1 MRKCR
6 KFNRRLASK
15 IMAGKVK
22 GRIRTRDGRPIRIV
36 AWDAIGGGPI
46 VGLIYFDDLDTELS
60 WQWTKQGIPFGHSD
74 YSTNDFTLVIELK
87 ENKQSTVP
95 RLRRGPNKKRK

>member
-1 MRKCR
+1 MKKPR

-22 GRIRTRDGRPIRIV
+22 GRIRTRDGRPVRIL
-36 AWDAIGGGPI
+36 AWDAMGNYPI
-46 VGLIYFDDLDTELS
+46 VGLICFDDLDTELS
-60 WQWTKQGIPFGHSD
+60 WQWTRKGVPFGHSD

-87 ENKQSTVP
+87 EKSTVP

>member
-1 MRKCR
+1 MSKCR

-22 GRIRTRDGRPIRIV
+22 GRIRTRDGRPVRIV
-36 AWDAIGGGPI
+36 AWNALGNWPI
-46 VGLIYFDDLDTELS
+46 VGLICFDDLDTELS
-60 WQWTKQGIPFGHSD
+60 WQWTRKGVPFGHSD
-74 YSTNDFTLVIELK
+74 YSTNDFTLVIELQYK
-87 ENKQSTVP
+87 STVS

>member
-1 MRKCR
+1 MSKYR

-22 GRIRTRDGRPIRIV
+22 GHILTSDGRPVRII
-36 AWDAIGGGPI
+36 AWDALGDFPI
-46 VGLIYFDDLDTELS
+46 VGLIYMSVLEKEMS
-60 WQWTKQGIPFGHSD
+60 WQWNKQGFPVGYAD
-74 YSTNDFTLVIELK
+74 GAVNFTLVIELK

-95 RLRRGPNKKRK
+95 RHRRGPNKRRK

>member
-1 MRKCR
+1 MSKYR

-22 GRIRTRDGRPIRIV
+22 GHILTRDGRPVRII
-36 AWDAIGGGPI
+36 AWDALGDFPI
-46 VGLIYFDDLDTELS
+46 VGLIYMSVLEKEMS
-60 WQWTKQGIPFGHSD
+60 WQWNKQGFPVGYAD
-74 YSTNDFTLVIELK
+74 GAVNFTLVIELK

-95 RLRRGPNKKRK
+95 RLRRGTNKKRK